1 MSRRWVWRVVGA
13 FVVWALLVGLARTL
27 DSRPDV
33 LLVGLTIAAATA
45 VLWLCVD
52 ALAET
57 ESPRWE
63 LLDDEPVRPPGQ
75 DTRQAALTRLISGHL
90 DGRRPDDG
98 LLHRQLVGLVD
109 QRLMERYGVSWRVDP
124 ERARALLE
132 PELVA
137 LAEESPPHPR
147 MTRRQI
153 DVLLHR
159 IEGL

>member
-1 MSRRWVWRVVGA
+1 MSRRLLWRAAAA
-13 FVVWALLVGLARTL
+13 FAVWAFLVGLARTL
-27 DSRPDV
+27 GSHPDV
-33 LLVGLTIAAATA
+33 LLVGLAVAAGTA

-52 ALAET
+52 AVGET
-57 ESPRWE
+57 DSPRWE
-63 LLDDEPVRPPGQ
+63 LLQDEPIRPPGQ
-75 DTRQAALTRLISGHL
+75 DTRLAALTRMITGHL

-109 QRLMERYGVSWRVDP
+109 QRLIERYGVSWRVDP
-124 ERARALLE
+124 DRARALME

-153 DVLLHR
+153 DVLLQR
-159 IEGL
+159 IEAL

>member
-1 MSRRWVWRVVGA
+1 MSRKWAWRVVGA
-13 FVVWALLVGLARTL
+13 FSVWVLLVGLARTL
-27 DSRPDV
+27 DSRPDI
-33 LLVGLTIAAATA
+33 LLVGLTVAAATA

-57 ESPRWE
+57 ESPGWE

-75 DTRQAALTRLISGHL
+75 DTRLAALTRLISGHL
-90 DGRRPDDG
+90 DGRRADEG
-98 LLHRQLVGLVD
+98 QLHRQLVGLVD

-124 ERARALLE
+124 ERARDLLE

-153 DVLLHR
+153 DVLLNR

>member
-1 MSRRWVWRVVGA
+1 MSRRWAWRVGGA
-13 FVVWALLVGLARTL
+13 FLVWVLLVGLARTL
-27 DSRPDV
+27 GSRPDI
-33 LLVGLTIAAATA
+33 LLVGLTVAAATA
-45 VLWLCVD
+45 VLWLCTD
-52 ALAET
+52 AVAET

-63 LLDDEPVRPPGQ
+63 LLDDESIRPPGQ
-75 DTRQAALTRLISGHL
+75 DVRFAALTRLIAGHL

-124 ERARALLE
+124 DRARALLE

-137 LAEESPPHPR
+137 LAAEPPPHPR

-153 DVLLHR
+153 DVLLNR